1 VDDGL
6 IDVIE
11 QDMGLRVEALDA
23 SPLVAGAD
31 YRFDLALTGTDPY
44 WCFAN
49 YSTQ

>member
-11 QDMGLRVEALDA
+11 QGMGLRVEALDA
-23 SPLVAGAD
+23 SAIVAGAD
-31 YRFDLALTGTDPY
+31 CRFDLTLTGTGPY

-49 YSTQ
+49 CSIQ